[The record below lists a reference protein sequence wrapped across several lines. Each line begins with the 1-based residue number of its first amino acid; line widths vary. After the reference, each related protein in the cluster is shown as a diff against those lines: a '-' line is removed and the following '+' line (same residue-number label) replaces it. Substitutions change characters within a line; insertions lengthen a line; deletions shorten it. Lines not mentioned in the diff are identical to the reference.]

1 MVYENLLGY
10 AKVKIL
16 RAFGE
21 RELQLSEISRISGL
35 SISNVHF
42 AMKDLEKFRIVSFR
56 KVGKTK
62 LYKINLAN
70 YYARSI
76 KEFLK
81 TEGKF
86 YDIVLK
92 EFAGKIKKLPGV
104 VSIALFGSLARGKEF
119 PQDIDVLVLCK
130 DREKIK
136 NPIRELEG
144 EILKK
149 YDIHV
154 SATIMPVEDF
164 KKLFKKHDRF
174 ALNVVGE
181 GKNIYGKKLEEIV
194 NG

>member
-1 MVYENLLGY
+1 MVYENILGY

-16 RAFGE
+16 KALGDK
-21 RELQLSEISRISGL
+21 ELHLSQISRISGL
-35 SISNVHF
+35 SISNVNF
-42 AMKDLEKFRIVSFR
+42 AMKDLEKFRIVSYR
-56 KVGKTK
+56 KIGKTK
-62 LYKINLAN
+62 LYRINSSS

-81 TEGKF
+81 TEEKF

-92 EFAGKIKKLPGV
+92 EFAGKAKKLPGV
-104 VSIALFGSLARGKEF
+104 VSIALFGSLARGKES
-119 PQDIDVLVLCK
+119 PHDIDIIVLCK

-136 NPIRELEG
+136 NPIREIEG

-154 SATIMPVEDF
+154 STMIMASENF
-164 KKLFKKHDRF
+164 KKLFKKQDRF
-174 ALNVVGE
+174 ALNVVGD
-181 GKNIYGKKLEEIV
+181 GKALYGKKLEEIV